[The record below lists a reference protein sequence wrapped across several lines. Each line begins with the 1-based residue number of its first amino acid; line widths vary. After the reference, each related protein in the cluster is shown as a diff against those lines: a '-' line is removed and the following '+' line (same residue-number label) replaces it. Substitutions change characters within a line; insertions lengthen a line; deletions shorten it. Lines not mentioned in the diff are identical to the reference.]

1 MIAYFLKYDNNLR
14 NKIGTKI
21 MSLTREKKIENP
33 RISIFLDEFKSKN
46 CRLAKPFMTLMLV
59 GTVTVY
65 ENKNP
70 K

>member
-1 MIAYFLKYDNNLR
+1 
-14 NKIGTKI
+14 

-46 CRLAKPFMTLMLV
+46 CRLAKPFMALMLV